1 MWYVVRPQIS
11 NTLWT
16 VAKLSPPNIFRNSMI
31 LALVLVLG
39 LPSIGLLFS
48 GVQFHPLVAAAIY
61 GAGIL
66 AGAFLFSWAAEV
78 AELDISASLAIAI
91 LALLTVLPE
100 YAIEAVLAWDAGA
113 SFDTA
118 TRVVTNESE
127 RVAANVN
134 GANRMLV
141 GVGWPVVILAS
152 WAIHRRVLD
161 LRGRIGPEMT
171 FLTISTA
178 LTIPLFF
185 MMQIH
190 FVIAAALIALYVAYL
205 WIGSRREGGDTELAG
220 VSAVVGSLPV
230 AWRRTAVILLFLYA
244 AAVIGIAADPFVGG
258 LVETGI
264 RLGIDE
270 FILIQWLAPL
280 ASETPEVVVA
290 LLFATRSNPAAGLTV
305 LIASGVNKFTLLVG
319 SMVGIF
325 SLSAGG
331 LLSFPLNDRQ
341 AAEFL
346 LTTAFSLFGL
356 LLIARRTV
364 DWKVGSLL
372 LTTFVAHLFFPNAH
386 HRLWFAYGFFGL
398 SAITVALDWRR
409 LKYLVKEDQISP
421 NPQTN

>member
-1 MWYVVRPQIS
+1 MGTYGGSRQWGVLIVV
-11 NTLWT
+11 
-16 VAKLSPPNIFRNSMI
+16 
-31 LALVLVLG
+31 VLLG

-48 GVQFHPLVAAAIY
+48 GLQLHPMVAAAVY

-100 YAIEAVLAWDAGA
+100 YAIEAVLAWDAGS

-118 TRVVTNESE
+118 TRAVTDETE

-134 GANRMLV
+134 GANRMIV
-141 GVGWPVVILAS
+141 GVGWPVVILVS
-152 WAIHRRVLD
+152 WAVHRRVLD
-161 LRGRIGPEMT
+161 LRGHIGPEMT
-171 FLTISTA
+171 FLTIAVAVTF
-178 LTIPLFF
+178 PLFF
-185 MMQIH
+185 IMQIH
-190 FVIAAALIALYVAYL
+190 FFIAAALIALYVAYL
-205 WIGSRREGGDTELAG
+205 WVSSRREGGDTELAG
-220 VSAVVGSLPV
+220 VAAVVGHLPV
-230 AWRRTAVILLFLYA
+230 AWRRTTVILLFLYA
-244 AAVIGIAADPFVGG
+244 AGVIGVAADPFVGG

-264 RLGIDE
+264 QLGVDE
-270 FILIQWLAPL
+270 FVLIQWLAPL

-290 LLFATRSNPAAGLTV
+290 VLFATRSNPAAGLTV

-364 DWKVGSLL
+364 DWKTGALL
-372 LTTFVAHLFFPNAH
+372 LTTFVAHLFFPQAQ

-398 SAITVALDWRR
+398 SVITVALDWRR
-409 LKYLVKEDQISP
+409 LKYLVKEDQP
-421 NPQTN
+421 NTDAQSS

>member
-1 MWYVVRPQIS
+1 MNAS
-11 NTLWT
+11 
-16 VAKLSPPNIFRNSMI
+16 NIFRNWMI
-31 LALVLVLG
+31 LTLVLVLG
-39 LPSIGLLFS
+39 LPSIGLLVF
-48 GVQFHPLVAAAIY
+48 GVPLHPLLAAAVY

-66 AGAFLFSWAAEV
+66 ASAFLFSWAAEV

-113 SFDTA
+113 SFDAA
-118 TRVVTNESE
+118 TRVVTDETE

-141 GVGWPVVILAS
+141 GLGWPVVIFAS
-152 WAIHRRVLD
+152 WAVHRRVLD
-161 LRGRIGPEMT
+161 LRGHIGPEMT
-171 FLTISTA
+171 FLTISTVI
-178 LTIPLFF
+178 TIPLFF
-185 MMQIH
+185 MLQIH

-205 WIGSRREGGDTELAG
+205 WVGSRREGGETELAG
-220 VSAVVGSLPV
+220 VAAVIGSLPV
-230 AWRRTAVILLFLYA
+230 AWRRTTVILLFIYA
-244 AAVIGIAADPFVGG
+244 AGVIAVAADPFVSG

-264 RLGIDE
+264 QLGIDE

-331 LLSFPLNDRQ
+331 LLSFPLSDRQ

-364 DWKVGSLL
+364 DWKTGALL
-372 LTTFVAHLFFPNAH
+372 WVAFVAHLFFPQAQ

-398 SAITVALDWRR
+398 SAITVALVWRR
-409 LKYLVKEDQISP
+409 LKYLVKEDQISSS
-421 NPQTN
+421 PQTG